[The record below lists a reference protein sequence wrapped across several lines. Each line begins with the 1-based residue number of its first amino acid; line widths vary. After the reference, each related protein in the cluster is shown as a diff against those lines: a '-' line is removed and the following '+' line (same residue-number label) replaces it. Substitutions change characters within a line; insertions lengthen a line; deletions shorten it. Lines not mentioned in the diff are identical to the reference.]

1 MSQRTLR
8 DRLKSVQ
15 ANARRDWFRIQNA
28 ADGAED
34 SGPVQVYI
42 YGEIGDSF
50 WSESVPASQFVRE
63 FSAIDA
69 EEIDLHI
76 HSPGGS
82 AFDGLAIATAIRTHS
97 AKTTAYVDGL
107 AASAASYIA
116 TAADE
121 TVMAVGS
128 EFMVHEAA
136 GIALGDAAEMEKMA
150 QVLNGLSD
158 NIASLYALKAG
169 GSASDWRDVMRE
181 ETWYNA
187 DEAVAAGLADRVDRK
202 AAPAGDE
209 ATNRFDLS
217 IFAHAGRSNA
227 PAPRFPGHA
236 RAQASGRAGG
246 TTHPTE
252 GADMASDHLIQG
264 LRERLGISADASLDD
279 AGLLAAVDEALSER
293 ADTTTTTQAPAG
305 TVLVDEQ
312 VLADLRT
319 AAEQGVAAREQQVTE
334 ARSRLVENAVQDG
347 RIAPARREDW
357 LATLAADPGAEA
369 TLAALPKGLIPV
381 GPSAGYTG
389 GVEESSDDDRIYR
402 AAFGGSDEKGA

>member
-15 ANARRDWFRIQNA
+15 ANARRDWYRIQNA
-28 ADGAED
+28 ADGAKD

-69 EEIDLHI
+69 DEIDLHI

-202 AAPAGDE
+202 AEPAKDE
-209 ATNRFDLS
+209 ATNHFDLS

-227 PAPRFPGHA
+227 PAPRFPGRA

-264 LRERLGISADASLDD
+264 LRERLGISADAELD
-279 AGLLAAVDEALSER
+279 GPVVLAALDEALAER
-293 ADTTTTTQAPAG
+293 VEPAAQIPAG
-305 TVLVDEQ
+305 TTLIDSA
-312 VLADLRT
+312 VLARLESDAAAGAAAR
-319 AAEQGVAAREQQVTE
+319 AEQITAQQHAVVEAAIT
-334 ARSRLVENAVQDG
+334 DG
-347 RIAPARREDW
+347 RTVPAMREHW
-357 LATLAADPGAEA
+357 QAAMAANPESTAQLLD
-369 TLAALPKGLIPV
+369 ALPKGRAVPV
-381 GPSAGYTG
+381 GPMAGYTG
-389 GVEESSDDDRIYR
+389 GVEESADDDRYP
-402 AAFGGSDEKGA
+402 AAWAADEKKGA